1 MAFPRENIDHVT
13 PISFHH
19 ISPHFSY
26 VHEKEKKRTFKHE
39 HKASICW
46 VAAAF
51 ACSASSCKRTS
62 FRASCERVSCKACMM
77 AATNSHCLTAD
88 ISRMGT
94 DQKTGKGIYSDL
106 QFWTLPD
113 HARPVFGCSVQ
124 QGHVDREHRQP
135 GAENALNC
143 AFDPLAAHLL
153 SAESFFLPWKLF
165 LKGSSRKHDNSLAL
179 QTKRVASFAIT
190 CWLASW
196 RIRQACLLV
205 FTEPFI
211 NIHKQAKRGMAI
223 WYKCKQHSAG
233 QGLLYESAYKMSFTL
248 STFSD
253 GTKQLILHIHHLEF
267 TNHVQCIVLKVV
279 KHQRFVTLM
288 VFPPLNDKG
297 EDSISCKRCCVK
309 WLSSCNVRLFI
320 TILYSS
326 HCKRRQI
333 KECSHLF
340 DWGCVVKGV
349 RCWFIEKASKKDRNP
364 TRICVK
370 GGCWIKLLCLIGPQS
385 WKVSQKNIQT
395 FWVFAREKRVAAF
408 GISYNPQPRSAS
420 VLLQPSAGSCPAR
433 PMVMPGEK
441 PLVSSSRRYADVC
454 RMLERVPM
462 WFQHVP
468 TRSNVF
474 HLLIEWHRQLTST
487 FMDRKDVW
495 SSSLASA

>member
-1 MAFPRENIDHVT
+1 MPDPCLDVPSSTSE
-13 PISFHH
+13 SW
-19 ISPHFSY
+19 
-26 VHEKEKKRTFKHE
+26 
-39 HKASICW
+39 SI
-46 VAAAF
+46 
-51 ACSASSCKRTS
+51 K
-62 FRASCERVSCKACMM
+62 
-77 AATNSHCLTAD
+77 
-88 ISRMGT
+88 
-94 DQKTGKGIYSDL
+94 
-106 QFWTLPD
+106 
-113 HARPVFGCSVQ
+113 

-135 GAENALNC
+135 GAENALNV
-143 AFDPLAAHLL
+143 LL
-153 SAESFFLPWKLF
+153 THSLHTFSRLKASSCLESFSSS
-165 LKGSSRKHDNSLAL
+165 KGSSRKHDNSLARL

-205 FTEPFI
+205 FYWTLHKTSI
-211 NIHKQAKRGMAI
+211 NKQKRGMAI

-233 QGLLYESAYKMSFTL
+233 QGLLYESACKMSFSL

-326 HCKRRQI
+326 HCKRRQM

-340 DWGCVVKGV
+340 DWGCVLKGV

-395 FWVFAREKRVAAF
+395 FRVLAREKRVAAF
-408 GISYNPQPRSAS
+408 GMCYNPQPRSAS
-420 VLLQPSAGSCPAR
+420 VLLQPSAGSCPERPNGDAR
-433 PMVMPGEK
+433 RETPGFIFKKVCWCMP
-441 PLVSSSRRYADVC
+441 YA
-454 RMLERVPM
+454 RKSPYLTYL
-462 WFQHVP
+462 VP

-474 HLLIEWHRQLTST
+474 HLLIEWHKQLTST